1 VGTGSAAKLAHFLYK
16 SYTTAMNQSRQLGAP
31 VPHLTV
37 YFDGLCPLCRREI
50 AHYRRLDRAGA
61 LRLVD
66 LHAAGPELEAIGVRP
81 RDALRRLHVL
91 DRTGRLHTGVSA
103 FAAIWSEL
111 PGYRW
116 PARMVQALRLEPVLE
131 LGYRAV
137 TRWRLRGRCAGGAC
151 G

>member
-1 VGTGSAAKLAHFLYK
+1 
-16 SYTTAMNQSRQLGAP
+16 MDQSRQPAEAAP
-31 VPHLTV
+31 RLTV

-66 LHAAGPELEAIGVRP
+66 LHAAGPELQAVGVRP
-81 RDALRRLHVL
+81 RDALQRLYIL
-91 DRTGRLHTGVSA
+91 DRTARLHTGVAA

-116 PARMVQALRLEPVLE
+116 LARVIRALRLGPVLE
-131 LGYRAV
+131 LGYGAV
-137 TRWRLRGRCAGGAC
+137 TRWRLRGRCAGGTC
-151 G
+151 S

>member
-1 VGTGSAAKLAHFLYK
+1 MK
-16 SYTTAMNQSRQLGAP
+16 QPRQPGPL
-31 VPHLTV
+31 VPRLTV
-37 YFDGLCPLCRREI
+37 FFDGLCPLCLREI

-81 RDALRRLHVL
+81 RDALWRLHVL
-91 DRTGRLHTGVSA
+91 DRTGHLHTGVAA

-116 PARMVQALRLEPVLE
+116 LARVVRALRVEPVLE
-131 LGYRAV
+131 LGYQAV
-137 TRWRLRGRCAGGAC
+137 TRWRLRGRCAGGTC
-151 G
+151 T